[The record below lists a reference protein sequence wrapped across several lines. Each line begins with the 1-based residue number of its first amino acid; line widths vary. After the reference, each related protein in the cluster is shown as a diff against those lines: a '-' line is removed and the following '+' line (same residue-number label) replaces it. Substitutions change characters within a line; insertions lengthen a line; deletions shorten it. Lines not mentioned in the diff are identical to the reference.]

1 MIPDHIAKKIYS
13 IYVLYTPK
21 KISIVPKCQYSTWI
35 LHKKIYIPY
44 LGLNSVSSKC
54 FQSKDWKVLLFKQ
67 IELIKKSLE
76 HDHSLWL
83 STCLYWQQWFKGSQ
97 LLFTVTVVFLHR
109 IKYTMSYNHF
119 EWFLDHE
126 TSMCTINNCFL
137 QPNFPISILK

>member
-1 MIPDHIAKKIYS
+1 MFNIIIFNLWFFHFTMIEIYLWNSFLHKYEWFLTILPKKNIVR
-13 IYVLYTPK
+13 IYVLYTPE

-109 IKYTMSYNHF
+109 IK
-119 EWFLDHE
+119 
-126 TSMCTINNCFL
+126 
-137 QPNFPISILK
+137 

>member
-1 MIPDHIAKKIYS
+1 MYILYTIFTTNFICLIYLWNSFLHKYEWFLTILPKKNIVR
-13 IYVLYTPK
+13 IYVLYTPE

-109 IKYTMSYNHF
+109 IK
-119 EWFLDHE
+119 
-126 TSMCTINNCFL
+126 
-137 QPNFPISILK
+137 

>member
-1 MIPDHIAKKIYS
+1 MFNIIIFNLWFFHFTMIEIYLWNSFLHKYEWFLTILPKKNIVR
-13 IYVLYTPK
+13 IYVLYTPE

-44 LGLNSVSSKC
+44 LGLNSVLSKC

-109 IKYTMSYNHF
+109 IK
-119 EWFLDHE
+119 
-126 TSMCTINNCFL
+126 
-137 QPNFPISILK
+137 

>member
-1 MIPDHIAKKIYS
+1 MFNIIIFNLWFFHFTMIEIYLWNSFLHKYEWFLTILPKKNIVR
-13 IYVLYTPK
+13 IYVLYTPE

-44 LGLNSVSSKC
+44 IGLNSISLKC

-67 IELIKKSLE
+67 IELPVIKKSLE

-109 IKYTMSYNHF
+109 IK
-119 EWFLDHE
+119 
-126 TSMCTINNCFL
+126 
-137 QPNFPISILK
+137 

>member
-1 MIPDHIAKKIYS
+1 MFNIIIFNLWFFHFTMIEIYLWNSFLHKYEWFLTILPKKNIVR
-13 IYVLYTPK
+13 IYVLYTPE

-44 LGLNSVSSKC
+44 IGLNSISLKC

-109 IKYTMSYNHF
+109 IK
-119 EWFLDHE
+119 
-126 TSMCTINNCFL
+126 
-137 QPNFPISILK
+137 

>member
-1 MIPDHIAKKIYS
+1 MFNIIIFNLWFFHFTMIEIYLWNSFLHKYEWFLTILPKKNIVR
-13 IYVLYTPK
+13 IYVLYTPE
-21 KISIVPKCQYSTWI
+21 KISIVPKCPYSTWI

-44 LGLNSVSSKC
+44 LGLNSISLKC

-67 IELIKKSLE
+67 IELPVIKKSLE

-109 IKYTMSYNHF
+109 IK
-119 EWFLDHE
+119 
-126 TSMCTINNCFL
+126 
-137 QPNFPISILK
+137 

>member
-1 MIPDHIAKKIYS
+1 MYILYTIFTTNFICLIYLWNSFLHKYEWFLTILPKKNIVR
-13 IYVLYTPK
+13 IYVLYTPE

-44 LGLNSVSSKC
+44 IGLNSISLKC
-54 FQSKDWKVLLFKQ
+54 FQSKDWKILLFKQ
-67 IELIKKSLE
+67 IELPVIKKSLE

-109 IKYTMSYNHF
+109 IK
-119 EWFLDHE
+119 
-126 TSMCTINNCFL
+126 
-137 QPNFPISILK
+137 